1 MFNSIKDPIT
11 NRRAF
16 LLGSAAAASVGLPG
30 LKAIA
35 KEAGW
40 DVEPRGTVG
49 TYHERL
55 PYLNVESDQDFY
67 RGIRRFHSREIIG
80 AAQRRCLEILSENGI
95 SPDEIIPME
104 QVVKLMENDHIMGMS
119 VLTWENT
126 QIAMWLQIQEA
137 YHREADMY
145 LDEMEAAEKLGPG
158 SIELHPEMHI
168 PEYASYE
175 IHLQPGGYIGDPFAG
190 YIYVH
195 GENVV
200 FSNGNYQD
208 DAQRRLARRVPA
220 PPDGVVNRV
229 LEQGC
234 SSGQFTIALKN
245 KWPEAEVWGSDVGA
259 PMIRYAHQR
268 SVDLGIETHYMQEL
282 SEESRFP
289 DNHFDLITN
298 NLLYHEVPEKIGI
311 GIIEESFRSLRPGGI
326 FFPIDQYTENKPNMT
341 AFGRFWGWRDYRWN
355 EEVWRFEYENLDM
368 EGEMR
373 KAGFEVVRGPVVRRG
388 NRGLYSEDGRPLGN
402 IMGIK
407 PS

>member
-1 MFNSIKDPIT
+1 MSRLLKDRKT

-16 LLGSAAAASVGLPG
+16 LLGSAAAASVAAPS

-40 DVEPRGTVG
+40 DAEPRGTVG
-49 TYHERL
+49 RFHERL
-55 PYLNVESDQDFY
+55 PNLLVESEQGFY
-67 RGIRRFHSREIIG
+67 GAFRNWHTREIL
-80 AAQRRCLEILSENGI
+80 AVSQRRCLEILEENGI
-95 SPDEIIPME
+95 APDEIIPME
-104 QVVKLMENDHIMGMS
+104 QVLELMENDHIMGMS

-126 QIAMWLQIQEA
+126 QQAIWHGIQMA
-137 YHREADMY
+137 YHENADLY
-145 LDEMEAAEKLGPG
+145 FDEMEAAEKMGPG

-168 PEYASYE
+168 PQYASYE
-175 IHLQPGGYIGDPFAG
+175 IHLQPGGYVGDPFAG

-195 GENVV
+195 GENAV
-200 FSNGNYQD
+200 FFNGNHQD

-234 SSGQFTIALKN
+234 SSGQFTLALKD
-245 KWPEAEVWGSDVGA
+245 KWPEAEVWGTDVGA
-259 PMIRYAHQR
+259 PMIRYAHQK
-268 SVDLGIETHYMQEL
+268 SVDLGMEAHYMQEL

-289 DNHFDLITN
+289 DNYFDVVTN

-311 GIIEESFRSLRPGGI
+311 GILQEAYRTLRPGGI
-326 FFPIDQYTENKPNMT
+326 FFPIDQYTENPPNMT

-368 EGEMR
+368 EGEMK

-388 NRGLYSEDGRPLGN
+388 NRSLYAEDGRPLGN

-407 PS
+407 PA

>member
-1 MFNSIKDPIT
+1 MFSPKS

-16 LLGSAAAASVGLPG
+16 LLGSAAAASVLTPS

-49 TYHERL
+49 KYHERL
-55 PYLNVESDQDFY
+55 PYLDVESDQDFY
-67 RGIRRFHSREIIG
+67 RGIRHWHSKDLLG
-80 AAQRRCLEILSENGI
+80 VAQRRCLEILAENGI
-95 SPDEIIPME
+95 SPDEVLPTE
-104 QVVKLMENDHIMGMS
+104 QVVKLMEDDHIMGMS
-119 VLTWENT
+119 VLSWENT
-126 QIAMWLQIQEA
+126 QKAMWLQIQEVF
-137 YHREADMY
+137 HREADMY

-175 IHLQPGGYIGDPFAG
+175 IHLQPGGYVGDPFAG

-200 FSNGNYQD
+200 FTNGNYQD
-208 DAQRRLARRVPA
+208 DAQRRLSRRVPA

-234 SSGQFTIALKN
+234 SSGQFTLALKE

-268 SVDLGIETHYMQEL
+268 SVDLGVETHYMHEL

-289 DNHFDLITN
+289 DNHFDVITN

-311 GIIEESFRSLRPGGI
+311 GIIEESFRTLRPGGI
-326 FFPIDQYTENKPNMT
+326 FFPIDQYTGNPPNMT
-341 AFGRFWGWRDYRWN
+341 AFGRFWSWRDYRWN
-355 EEVWRFEYENLDM
+355 EEVWRYEYENLDM
-368 EGEMR
+368 EAELL
-373 KAGFEVVRGPVVRRG
+373 KAGFEVARGPVVYRG
-388 NRGLYSEDGRPLGN
+388 NLYSAEGRKGN
-402 IMGIK
+402 VMGVK
-407 PS
+407 PA

>member
-1 MFNSIKDPIT
+1 MSNSIKDPIT

-16 LLGSAAAASVGLPG
+16 LLGSAAAASIAAPG

-80 AAQRRCLEILSENGI
+80 AAQRRCLEILAENGI

-104 QVVKLMENDHIMGMS
+104 QVVGLMENDHIMGMS

-126 QIAMWLQIQEA
+126 QIAMWRQIQEV

-175 IHLQPGGYIGDPFAG
+175 IHLQPGGYVGDPFAG

-234 SSGQFTIALKN
+234 SSGQFTLALKS
-245 KWPEAEVWGSDVGA
+245 KWPKAEVWGSDVGA